1 MKKQSNLQRRMV
13 RLTAFPIRKVPSTSF
28 PSLLNSIV
36 FVIAYVKSLVVKIV
50 WFASEWLYGFV
61 LPYLQVYCSWRPVR
75 RREFAGAIAVI
86 DDVLCLMIVLPH

>member
-1 MKKQSNLQRRMV
+1 MTYEEAKQFAEENGKIDSVSN
-13 RLTAFPIRKVPSTSF
+13 TSTSF
-28 PSLLNSIV
+28 PSLLNSSV